1 MTKRS
6 EFDHRKR
13 ELQAATFAKVAN
25 KALSRKTTGLDKV
38 AKRMITK
45 QMGVP
50 KADPELDHIDTT
62 GQGWG
67 SGSSSPS
74 RR

>member
-6 EFDHRKR
+6 EFEHRKR

-25 KALSRKTTGLDKV
+25 KALSRKTTGIDEV
-38 AKRMITK
+38 AKRVIAK

-50 KADPELDHIDTT
+50 KADPELDHLEA
-62 GQGWG
+62 
-67 SGSSSPS
+67 
-74 RR
+74 

>member
-6 EFDHRKR
+6 EFEHRKR

-25 KALSRKTTGLDKV
+25 KALSRRTTGIDKV
-38 AKRMITK
+38 AKRVIAK

-50 KADPELDHIDTT
+50 KADPELDHTEE
-62 GQGWG
+62 
-67 SGSSSPS
+67 
-74 RR
+74 

>member
-6 EFDHRKR
+6 EFEHRKR

-25 KALSRKTTGLDKV
+25 KALSRKTTGIDKV
-38 AKRMITK
+38 AKRVIAK

-50 KADPELDHIDTT
+50 RADPDLEHHEV
-62 GQGWG
+62 
-67 SGSSSPS
+67 
-74 RR
+74 

>member
-6 EFDHRKR
+6 EFEHRKR

-25 KALSRKTTGLDKV
+25 KALSRKTTGIDKV
-38 AKRMITK
+38 AKRVIAK

-50 KADPELDHIDTT
+50 RADPELDHPE
-62 GQGWG
+62 
-67 SGSSSPS
+67 S
-74 RR
+74 